1 MSIKLISELR
11 AQSGQGLKDCKA
23 MIEAAMESLSENA
36 TDQEIVSKAFDLL
49 QKNSG
54 SKVEKKAGR
63 TANQGLILTGSSDH
77 YALILELNCET
88 DFVAR
93 NDSFKDFANQL
104 LELALTHKPLTQAE
118 FLVVPTD
125 NGLNV
130 GEAVNSMIATIGE
143 NIKVGNFVGKTS
155 SSELTSYNH
164 GGKLAVL
171 VEFTGDADSAKDVAL
186 HIAANNPVAIDEASI
201 CQDLLSKERSLYLD
215 QAKDSGK
222 PEEVQNKMVEGR
234 LKKFLAEVTLL
245 GQNFVKDDEITVA
258 EYLNKTATSILS
270 FQRVALG
277 EVASNEA

>member
-23 MIEAAMESLSENA
+23 MIQAAIDSLGETASE
-36 TDQEIVSKAFDLL
+36 QEIITKAFELL

-54 SKVEKKAGR
+54 TKVEKKAGR
-63 TANQGLILTGSSDH
+63 TANQGLLLSGYRDQ

-93 NDSFKDFANQL
+93 NDLFKDFANDL
-104 LELALTHKPLTQAE
+104 LELALTNHPLTQAE
-118 FLVVPTD
+118 FLAIATD

-155 SSELTSYNH
+155 DSAFITYNH
-164 GGKLAVL
+164 GGRLVVL
-171 VEFTGDADSAKDVAL
+171 VEYIGNADSAKDIAL

-201 CQDLLSKERSLYLD
+201 CKDLLAKERSLYQE

-222 PEEVQNKMVEGR
+222 PEEVQNKIIEGR
-234 LKKFLAEVTLL
+234 LKKFVAEVTLL

-258 EYLNKTATSILS
+258 EYLNKNATTIIS

-277 EVASNEA
+277 EAASIEV